1 VFDALLHARPLR
13 PRDLADLRFFGVE
26 GGLVPS
32 DDAIAAATPAAIRDG
47 WEEVVLSVRR
57 LRRAGLA
64 AWGALGIHP
73 RRIPLRGLEALLAD
87 LPAALGRP
95 EVAALGAVG
104 LEAGGDLEER
114 VLGRQLELARE
125 LRLRVVVFTPWR
137 ARERVTRRVLALLR
151 DAELDPARVL
161 VAGADARTVR
171 PIRACGYLAALSLSA
186 GEGPRDGL
194 DAAVRVVAALGPE
207 GLVLG
212 SDAGLAG
219 GDLLA
224 LPRAADRLA
233 KAGLSDPVVKR
244 VCGGNAVALLG
255 VDPSPHRLRAASA
268 RSVRPA
274 SRGARPARSTCPSRT
289 ASACRRR

>member
-1 VFDALLHARPLR
+1 MFDALLHARPLR
-13 PRDLADLRFFGVE
+13 PRDLDDLRFFGVA

-32 DDAIAAATPAAIRDG
+32 DDAIAAATPAAIRKG

-104 LEAGGDLEER
+104 LEAGGELEER
-114 VLGRQLELARE
+114 VLARQLELARE
-125 LRLRVVVFTPWR
+125 LRLPVTVSTPWR
-137 ARERVTRRVLALLR
+137 GRERITRRLLALLR
-151 DAELDPARVL
+151 DAELDPASVL
-161 VAGADARTVR
+161 VTGADARTVR

-186 GEGPRDGL
+186 GDGPRGGV

-207 GLVLG
+207 GIVFG
-212 SDAGLAG
+212 SDAGIAG

-224 LPRAADRLA
+224 LARAADRLA
-233 KAGLSDPVVKR
+233 KAGLSEAVVKR
-244 VCGGNAVALLG
+244 VCGGNAVAFLG
-255 VDPSPHRLRAASA
+255 VDL
-268 RSVRPA
+268 
-274 SRGARPARSTCPSRT
+274 GAVAP
-289 ASACRRR
+289 RRR

>member
-13 PRDLADLRFFGVE
+13 RRDLADLCFFGVG

-32 DDAIAAATPAAIRDG
+32 DDAIAAATRAAVGAG
-47 WEEVVLSVRR
+47 WNEVVVAVRR

-64 AWGALGIHP
+64 AWGALGVHP
-73 RRIPLRGLEALLAD
+73 RRIPLRGLEALLAE

-104 LEAGGDLEER
+104 LDAGGDLEER
-114 VLGRQLELARE
+114 VLVRQLELARE
-125 LRLRVVVFTPWR
+125 LRLPVLVATPWR
-137 ARERVTRRVLALLR
+137 DRERTTRRVLAVLR
-151 DAELDPARVL
+151 EAELDPERVL

-171 PIRACGYLAALSLSA
+171 PIRACGYLAGLSLSGGA
-186 GEGPRDGL
+186 GSAGAVEE
-194 DAAVRVVAALGPE
+194 AVRIVASLGPE

-224 LPRAADRLA
+224 LARAADRLA
-233 KAGLSDPVVKR
+233 KAGLSEAVVKR
-244 VCGGNAVALLG
+244 VCGGNAVAFLG
-255 VDPSPHRLRAASA
+255 VDP
-268 RSVRPA
+268 
-274 SRGARPARSTCPSRT
+274 GALGT
-289 ASACRRR
+289 RRR

>member
-13 PRDLADLRFFGVE
+13 RRDLADLRFFGVE

-32 DDAIAAATPAAIRDG
+32 DDAIASATPAAIRDG
-47 WEEVVLSVRR
+47 WDDVVLSVRR

-64 AWGALGIHP
+64 AWSALGIHP

-95 EVAALGAVG
+95 EVAALGALG
-104 LEAGGDLEER
+104 LEAGGELEER
-114 VLGRQLELARE
+114 VFGRQLELARE
-125 LRLRVVVFTPWR
+125 LRLPVVVSTPWR
-137 ARERVTRRVLALLR
+137 ARERITRRALALLR
-151 DAELDPARVL
+151 AAELDPARVL

-186 GEGPRDGL
+186 GEGLQGGV

-233 KAGLSDPVVKR
+233 KAGLSEAVVKR
-244 VCGGNAVALLG
+244 VCGGNALAFLG
-255 VDPSPHRLRAASA
+255 VDLEALQLR
-268 RSVRPA
+268 R
-274 SRGARPARSTCPSRT
+274 
-289 ASACRRR
+289 